1 MPSLSKNAARDSAVW
16 YSFSPVRTATGMR
29 ESSVRG
35 GVVPPK
41 TAELRAVEQRWRS
54 MCATMRLVPWTW
66 GTKGCSAG
74 L

>member
-1 MPSLSKNAARDSAVW
+1 
-16 YSFSPVRTATGMR
+16 
-29 ESSVRG
+29 
-35 GVVPPK
+35 VVPPK